1 MRRISLILV
10 VFSVLAL
17 SCKNKDGSG
26 KKLNLFPVSEDI
38 KLGKQVSDEIN
49 SNPAEYPI
57 LNPTQYV
64 EVYNYIDKI
73 SQTILNSGEVKHK
86 DDFAWEFKIIDKD
99 DVVNAFC
106 TPGGYIYVYTGLIKY
121 LDSEDQLA
129 GVIGHEIAHAD
140 LRHSTRQ
147 MTKLYGVQVLTSVVL
162 GDREAL
168 KQVTNGLVGL
178 KFSRSHETESD
189 NASVRY
195 LCNTPYNAAGGGG
208 FFEKIVESGGGG
220 TPEFIS
226 THPSPDNRVENFKN
240 QKVQM
245 GCKGDKTYDQE
256 YARIKGLLK

>member
-1 MRRISLILV
+1 MKYLFIILTATLLL
-10 VFSVLAL
+10 FTG
-17 SCKNKDGSG
+17 CKNKKGG
-26 KKLNLFPVSEDI
+26 KSFNLFPVSEDV
-38 KLGKQVSDEIN
+38 KLGKQVSNEIN

-57 LNPTQYV
+57 LDPNQYK
-64 EVYNYIDKI
+64 EVYSYIDKI
-73 SQTILNSGEVKHK
+73 SKTILNSGEVKYK
-86 DDFAWEFKIIDKD
+86 DEFAWEFKIIDKD

-106 TPGGYIYVYTGLIKY
+106 TPGGYIYVYTGLIKF

-168 KQVTNGLVGL
+168 KKVTNGLVGL
-178 KFSRSHETESD
+178 KFSRTHETESD

-195 LCNTPYNAAGGGG
+195 LCSTPYNAAGGGG
-208 FFEKIVESGGGG
+208 FFEKIVENGGGG
-220 TPEFIS
+220 TPEFMS

-256 YARIKGLLK
+256 YARIKGLLD

>member
-1 MRRISLILV
+1 MKLLIIILSATLLL
-10 VFSVLAL
+10 FSG
-17 SCKNKDGSG
+17 CKNKKGGSG
-26 KKLNLFPVSEDI
+26 FNLFPVSEDV

-49 SNPAEYPI
+49 SNSAEYPI
-57 LNPTQYV
+57 LDPAQNK
-64 EVYNYIDKI
+64 EVYDYINKI
-73 SQTILNSGEVKHK
+73 RNTILNSGKVKYK
-86 DDFAWEFKIIDKD
+86 EEFAWEFKIIDKD
-99 DVVNAFC
+99 DVINAFC
-106 TPGGYIYVYTGLIKY
+106 TPGGYIYVYTGLIKF

-147 MTKLYGVQVLTSVVL
+147 MTKLYGVQVLTSVIL

-195 LCNTPYNAAGGGG
+195 LCSTPYNAAGGGG
-208 FFEKIVESGGGG
+208 FFEKIVENGGGG
-220 TPEFIS
+220 TPEFMS

-240 QKVQM
+240 QKVQL

-256 YARIKGLLK
+256 YARIKGLLD